1 MFKFHIRHVCNYIT
15 LIDVCLFR
23 ATSDKPDSKTLP
35 WLQVNP
41 SSKMDTSA
49 RLKPKSMKDFFI
61 LINGR
66 GDDFSES
73 EEKSYDF
80 LSGFPK

>member
-1 MFKFHIRHVCNYIT
+1 MIAVARSASKCNCIPSYF
-15 LIDVCLFR
+15 DR
-23 ATSDKPDSKTLP
+23 ASSDKPDSKTLP

-66 GDDFSES
+66 GDDYSES

-80 LSGFPK
+80 QAGFPR